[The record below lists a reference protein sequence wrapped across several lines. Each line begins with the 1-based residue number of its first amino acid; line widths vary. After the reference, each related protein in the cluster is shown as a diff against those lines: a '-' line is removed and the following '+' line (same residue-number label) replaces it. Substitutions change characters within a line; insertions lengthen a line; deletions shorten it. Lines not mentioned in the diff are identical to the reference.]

1 MTSVILLILIGIS
14 ATIGLFFLNI
24 ILGVVC
30 GVVVLVSIAF
40 SQICRYHKNNVI
52 AEETISSLIFIIS
65 LFFLLNY
72 FFISL
77 LCITPSIRLSIN
89 LLNWWKI
96 GQDIQCI
103 SNKLWS
109 NYFLTKGYLPPLLD
123 LFLVLFKETIQI
135 LQESNVK
142 NVHPVS
148 GDGIQTHDILISSR
162 LL

>member
-1 MTSVILLILIGIS
+1 MNSTLQMTSVILLILIGIS

-65 LFFLLNY
+65 LFFIFNY

-89 LLNWWKI
+89 LLNLSICLPINLQIYQSIIYRHRPAGLYQSCCTLDFSTFSETSMTQKQSWP
-96 GQDIQCI
+96 C
-103 SNKLWS
+103 
-109 NYFLTKGYLPPLLD
+109 YL
-123 LFLVLFKETIQI
+123 F
-135 LQESNVK
+135 N
-142 NVHPVS
+142 
-148 GDGIQTHDILISSR
+148 
-162 LL
+162 